1 MHRIF
6 LPLYRFFEDHKALMF
21 TLLVASTLIFAW
33 FASKLRYEEDII
45 KLLPRSATSSEL
57 AFTDIGLVDKV
68 FVQLTSRDTLNPVE
82 PAVLGSN
89 LAEFCEILEERD
101 STTHLIAGCLNSLD
115 METVFDAMDYAM
127 EHIPSFVDTAW
138 YRSIEQVITPEAIE
152 AQMAENARIIQEDE
166 TGDATQMVV
175 MDPLNLRGLVLQQM
189 AEGGSV
195 MGGFNMDD
203 GYFFSIDKT
212 VALAFITPSFSS
224 MDTGQSTRFV
234 RMINKA
240 KKEFEA
246 SHPDIRILVHGN
258 PQGGYSNA
266 GTIKHDLVWTIGLS
280 LLLILFI
287 MIMSFHNLYFVWQQ
301 VVPVIYGA
309 LFSLACMY
317 WIKGVMSL
325 MALGISAIVLG
336 VAISYCL
343 HVLIH
348 YYYVGDVE
356 KMLRDESTPVFLGVI
371 TTVGAFMGL
380 LFTESDLLRD
390 FGLFS
395 TFSLLGNTLFA
406 LIFLPHFL
414 RPQQIQFKRSHGFPL
429 VERINSLPWDR
440 NKWVVGIMLVF
451 IAVGIAFSPKVKFDS
466 DLRNLD
472 YDDPDLTES
481 TALYNSKNS
490 DGYVH
495 MYFAAWDESSL
506 DKALEYNKALFPALD
521 SLSRLGL
528 VKVYSPVTRLL
539 LQSTQDQ
546 KVRIQRWEQFWN
558 HSRVAELR
566 SNLRHQAQVND
577 LPANLFDP
585 FLNLLSAHYE
595 PGNLFESDVYW
606 GCLTVR
612 YENRPY
618 RPSDKPLIG
627 QLGRF
632 VLIAK
637 RQLAAR
643 SPEGLGSLRQAVQA
657 LVEER
662 PLDSVERDVVAT
674 ANDGRNFVCIRLKLS
689 NQLEQLPLG
698 FVRNAVEETFPGS
711 IVFEYHRNSV
721 VAMLDVGKDGGD
733 GFHATIEKGLGPFV
747 NAMAMDAGV
756 SNPYNDLFAAKSLFF
771 QANQALDI
779 GLLFEPAK
787 RLHFFEDYA
796 LRSLVMSSVSDMRL
810 ELHYPEGLRRLVEH
824 DDASTTSYVETLRVF
839 LENNQSI
846 AKTSSDLYVHRS
858 TLMERLARIKRE
870 LGLDLDD
877 PDVQL
882 RLRILLKAMQSRSEL
897 RSAQERK
904 QA

>member
-6 LPLYRFFEDHKALMF
+6 LPLYRFFEDHKALMY

-451 IAVGIAFSPKVKFDS
+451 IAVGVAFSPKVKFDS

-546 KVRIQRWEQFWN
+546 KVRIQSWEQFWN

-595 PGNLFESDVYW
+595 PGNLFESDVIPPGLMSNYVEQQDNGRYMVFTDVAYDQEDQDTVW
-606 GCLTVR
+606 NPLASLDHIIVLEPFYYCRSMVEIVHDDFSTTLMISSIFVLLVLLLSFRNIWIALVAFFPMFVSWYVMQGYMAILGLEFNLINIVISTFIYGIGVDYSIFIMEGLLTEARKGEKTMLV
-612 YENRPY
+612 YHKVAIFYSALVLAIVTFSLVFATHPAIH
-618 RPSDKPLIG
+618 SIGLITLIG
-627 QLGRF
+627 
-632 VLIAK
+632 
-637 RQLAAR
+637 
-643 SPEGLGSLRQAVQA
+643 
-657 LVEER
+657 
-662 PLDSVERDVVAT
+662 
-674 ANDGRNFVCIRLKLS
+674 
-689 NQLEQLPLG
+689 
-698 FVRNAVEETFPGS
+698 
-711 IVFEYHRNSV
+711 
-721 VAMLDVGKDGGD
+721 M
-733 GFHATIEKGLGPFV
+733 
-747 NAMAMDAGV
+747 
-756 SNPYNDLFAAKSLFF
+756 
-771 QANQALDI
+771 
-779 GLLFEPAK
+779 
-787 RLHFFEDYA
+787 
-796 LRSLVMSSVSDMRL
+796 
-810 ELHYPEGLRRLVEH
+810 
-824 DDASTTSYVETLRVF
+824 ASTILITYSLQPWVF
-839 LENNQSI
+839 RLMM
-846 AKTSSDLYVHRS
+846 KVPFFRRS
-858 TLMERLARIKRE
+858 FRIPE
-870 LGLDLDD
+870 
-877 PDVQL
+877 
-882 RLRILLKAMQSRSEL
+882 E
-897 RSAQERK
+897 
-904 QA
+904 